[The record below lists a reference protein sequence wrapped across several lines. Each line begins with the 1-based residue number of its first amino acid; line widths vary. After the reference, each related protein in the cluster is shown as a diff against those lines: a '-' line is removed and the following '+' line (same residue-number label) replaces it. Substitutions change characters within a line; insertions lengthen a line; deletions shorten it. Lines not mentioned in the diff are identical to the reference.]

1 MVVLVTG
8 AGSGFGR
15 LAVIEAAKRGHVVYA
30 GIRDLSRLE
39 PFGDDRIRAV
49 QLDVTVAE
57 QREAAVKR
65 VLDEQG
71 RIDALVN
78 NAGAPLGGFLEDI
91 DEDEL
96 RRLFDVNVF
105 AVFELT
111 KRVLP
116 AMRAQRSGAI
126 VMLSSMS
133 GRMAAPGLAAYA
145 ASKFALEGLS
155 EGWRHELAPF
165 GIRVTLVEPGPYKTE
180 ILGRNR
186 TMSRRA
192 ASPESAYAAMAT
204 KMDALAQRMASNAG
218 DPQDVARKIVDLC
231 EARAPRLRHP
241 MGTSAWIRTFLLRF
255 GPFWLFERIFART
268 LG

>member
-8 AGSGFGR
+8 AASGFGR
-15 LAVIEAAKRGHVVYA
+15 LAVIEAAKRGHTVYA
-30 GIRDLSRLE
+30 GVRDLSRLE
-39 PFGDDRIRAV
+39 PFGDDRVRVV

-57 QREAAVKR
+57 QREAAVKGI
-65 VLDEQG
+65 LDEQG

-78 NAGAPLGGFLEDI
+78 NAGSPLGGFLEDI

-96 RRLFDVNVF
+96 RKLFDVNVF

-165 GIRVTLVEPGPYKTE
+165 GIRVTLVEPGAYKTD

-186 TMSRRA
+186 LLSRRA
-192 ASPESAYAAMAT
+192 ASPDSPYAAQFT
-204 KMDALAQRMASNAG
+204 KMEGLAAKMTARAG
-218 DPQDVARKIVDLC
+218 DPQDVARKVVDLC
-231 EARAPRLRHP
+231 EAKAPRLRHP
-241 MGTSAWIRTFLLRF
+241 MGMSAWIRTFLLRY
-255 GPFWLFERIFART
+255 GPFWIFEQIFART
-268 LG
+268 MR